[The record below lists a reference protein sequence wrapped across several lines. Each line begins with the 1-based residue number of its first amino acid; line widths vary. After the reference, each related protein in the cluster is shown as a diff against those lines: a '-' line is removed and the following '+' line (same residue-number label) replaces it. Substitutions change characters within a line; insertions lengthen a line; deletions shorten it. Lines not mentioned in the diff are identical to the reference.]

1 MGKKT
6 AMRANR
12 LVTTFFMRAY
22 AVSTFSRLLCIVI
35 GVRIRS
41 CGHRVL
47 SQEGTVERADD
58 ILHRAEVEIK
68 QASEAV
74 EEATGIDRRQ
84 FVLLSLIAA
93 AASTLG
99 TDVAGAQA
107 ASGALSP
114 QGATPLVPLGNGEPP
129 AVVFQAYPGGT
140 GVLMEKL
147 VKEHGRA
154 AFDRAPFVVDKWT
167 GAVPAS
173 DTDIAFLPAH
183 TLSALIQQRKLT
195 SVRLTDIYLERIK
208 RLNPTLRCAVTIMED
223 QARAEA
229 RRADAEIAAG
239 HYRGPLHGIPY
250 GIKDLFSAKGAPT
263 TWGSRDFQSRV
274 IDDDAEVIVRLREA
288 GAVLMAKLATGLFA
302 SNDWWFRGR
311 TNNPWDITRGSS
323 GSSAGPA
330 SATAAG
336 CVAFGIGTETSGSIV
351 SPSREC
357 GLSALRP
364 TFGAVSRYGCMTASF
379 WSDRVGPICR
389 TIEDCAMV
397 FNVIH
402 GGDEKDPSTV
412 TAPFHFDR
420 QIKLSSLRI
429 GADVNAPKAFV
440 DKLRELGADPKP
452 IASRPQSARNGGG
465 GGGGDGGAAFDFYV
479 QMKAKELGVDMA
491 SLPAL
496 VAQSRSGA
504 DSAGGRGGRG
514 AGAGGVPGDPAP
526 MAALLSRAGA
536 RSSLAL
542 DFVQAQRRRHLL
554 ILEMAEFM
562 KPWDMYVQA
571 AGAND
576 DVQLHAQT
584 GHPCAVVP
592 YAFEAPTAPVPG
604 AVMGP
609 GVDSAGVAG
618 GPAVRYN
625 PKPICAVLAGSLF
638 QEDKILSVA
647 HQFQI
652 HTEWHLKHPAL

>member
-1 MGKKT
+1 MD
-6 AMRANR
+6 
-12 LVTTFFMRAY
+12 
-22 AVSTFSRLLCIVI
+22 
-35 GVRIRS
+35 RS
-41 CGHRVL
+41 GEIL
-47 SQEGTVERADD
+47 SSAEAEFERASET
-58 ILHRAEVEIK
+58 IE
-68 QASEAV
+68 EAV
-74 EEATGIDRRQ
+74 GMDRRH
-84 FVLLSLIAA
+84 FVFLSLVAA
-93 AASTLG
+93 AASTIG
-99 TDVAGAQA
+99 VDVAHAQPVGR
-107 ASGALSP
+107 ASVP
-114 QGATPLVPLGNGEPP
+114 QVATPLTPLGNGEPP
-129 AVVFQAYPGGT
+129 AIVFQAYPGGT
-140 GVLMEKL
+140 GAFMEKL
-147 VKEHGRA
+147 VKERGAA
-154 AFDRAPFVVDKWT
+154 AFKRTPFAVEAWT
-167 GAVPAS
+167 GSVPT
-173 DTDIAFLPAH
+173 TDAEIAFLPAH
-183 TLSALIQQRKLT
+183 RLSALIRQRKLT
-195 SVRLTDIYLERIK
+195 SGRLTEIYLERIK
-208 RLNPTLRCAVTIMED
+208 RLNPTLRCAVTIMDE
-223 QARAEA
+223 QARTEA

-263 TWGSRDFQSRV
+263 TWGSRDFETRV
-274 IDDDAEVIVRLREA
+274 IDVDAEVVVRLREA

-364 TFGAVSRYGCMTASF
+364 TFGRVSRFGCMTASF
-379 WSDRVGPICR
+379 WSDRVGPLCR

-397 FNVIH
+397 FSAIY
-402 GGDEKDPSTV
+402 GADEKDTATV

-420 QIKLSSLRI
+420 GIALSTLRI
-429 GADVNAPKAFV
+429 GADANAPKEFV
-440 DKLRELGADPKP
+440 DKLRELGADPRP
-452 IASRPQSARNGGG
+452 IAPRPQFAR
-465 GGGGDGGAAFDFYV
+465 GGGDGGAAFDFYV
-479 QMKAKELGVDMA
+479 QMKAKELGIDIA

-496 VAQSRSGA
+496 VARSRSA
-504 DSAGGRGGRG
+504 TDSAASAFGRGTG
-514 AGAGGVPGDPAP
+514 ARGVPGDPAS
-526 MAALLSRAGA
+526 MEALLSRAAG
-536 RSSLAL
+536 RSALAL

-571 AGAND
+571 VNPND

-592 YAFEAPTAPVPG
+592 YAFEAPTTPVLG

-609 GVDSAGVAG
+609 GVDSAGVVG
-618 GPAVRYN
+618 GPGVRYN
-625 PKPICAVLAGSLF
+625 PKPVCAVLAGSLF
-638 QEDKILSVA
+638 EEDKLLSVA

-652 HTEWHLKHPAL
+652 HTEWHKRHPAL